1 MRGLQ
6 QYKTTALETAPSET
20 LLLLL
25 IETVQDRLD
34 QAYDA
39 IEAGDKR
46 GARAHMAFARS
57 AFSEMI
63 VSLDHEVAP
72 AISAQLS
79 RLYMWC
85 IRELAKAG
93 SEQSAERL
101 DGVRKVTV
109 TLLETWTEA
118 IEGAP

>member
-25 IETVQDRLD
+25 LESVQDRLD
-34 QAYDA
+34 QARDA
-39 IEAGDKR
+39 VEAGDKR
-46 GARAHMAFARS
+46 TARDHMAYARS

-63 VSLDHEVAP
+63 VSLDHTVAP
-72 AISAQLS
+72 TISAQLN
-79 RLYMWC
+79 RLYVWC

-93 SEQSAERL
+93 SELDIARL
-101 DGVRKVTV
+101 DGVRRVT
-109 TLLETWTEA
+109 TSLLETWTEA
-118 IEGAP
+118 IEAAQ